1 MFITFI
7 IAGLSARGL
16 VLRAQGLALS
26 NQRDFFFDSFTKEF
40 LQLLSTEALAKE
52 DVSPS
57 LCRFFPIFAP
67 MDATKGIL
75 DFFVYLAP
83 SLLVFMT
90 AWILINKFLDRENRL
105 KMIEMKM
112 ATQRD
117 LLPLR
122 LQAYERLTLYLERI
136 SPNVLLLNNYEAG
149 TSVAVFQQHLLHI
162 VRSEFEH
169 NFSQQ
174 IYVTPAI
181 WTVVR
186 NAKEDIVRLINA
198 SADALEPD
206 APAHLLSQK
215 IFEAMLKAENFPTQR
230 AITYLKNEV
239 SQLF

>member
-1 MFITFI
+1 
-7 IAGLSARGL
+7 
-16 VLRAQGLALS
+16 
-26 NQRDFFFDSFTKEF
+26 
-40 LQLLSTEALAKE
+40 
-52 DVSPS
+52 
-57 LCRFFPIFAP
+57 

-75 DFFVYLAP
+75 DFLVYLAP
-83 SLLVFMT
+83 SLLVFVT
-90 AWILINKFLDRENRL
+90 AYVLIQKFLDREHKL
-105 KMIEMKM
+105 KLLDMKM
-112 ATQRD
+112 ASQRE

-136 SPNVLLLNNYEAG
+136 SPNVLLLNNYESG
-149 TSVAVFQQHLLHI
+149 TSVAAFQQHLLHI

-174 IYVTPAI
+174 IYVSPAI

-186 NAKEDIVRLINA
+186 NAKEDIVRLINS

-206 APAHLLSQK
+206 APAHLLSQQ
-215 IFEAMLKAENFPTQR
+215 IFEAMLKSENFPTQR